1 MEVRVNKGVSHP
13 IEILSCGTSSCIT
26 IEEAEQAME
35 NLRQAIC
42 VAKRKSTPFEDAVRD
57 MASEVMGYD
66 FSSEDGLRNCAGQLL
81 RVAYKDLPRWKPVG
95 TANIFGEMSFT
106 VVNGK
111 LFNKD
116 YYIECED
123 LLKLPKEGKA

>member
-1 MEVRVNKGVSHP
+1 MEIRVNKGTSHP

-26 IEEAEQAME
+26 IEEAE
-35 NLRQAIC
+35 RAIAELGAAINA
-42 VAKRKSTPFEDAVRD
+42 AKRKPTEFEEAVRR
-57 MASEVMGYD
+57 MASKVLGYD

-116 YYIECED
+116 YYIDCED
-123 LLKLPKEGKA
+123 LLKLPKME

>member
-1 MEVRVNKGVSHP
+1 MEVRVNKGTSHP

-26 IEEAEQAME
+26 IEEAERAMD
-35 NLRQAIC
+35 NLRQAINA
-42 VAKRKSTPFEDAVRD
+42 AKRKPTEFEEAVRR
-57 MASEVMGYD
+57 MASKVLGYD

-116 YYIECED
+116 YYVDCED
-123 LLKLPKEGKA
+123 LLKLPKME